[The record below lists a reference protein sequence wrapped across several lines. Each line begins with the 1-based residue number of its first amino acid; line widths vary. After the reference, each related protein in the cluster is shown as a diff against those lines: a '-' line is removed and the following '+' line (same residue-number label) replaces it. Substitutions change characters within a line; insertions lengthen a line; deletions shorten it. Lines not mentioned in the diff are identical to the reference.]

1 MEKTMTDNMKC
12 LHCGEAFPDWP
23 TLNEHYKSH
32 EGMSP
37 YIGNSGETLVLV
49 NYCLSSDSGSLL

>member
-1 MEKTMTDNMKC
+1 MTDNMKC